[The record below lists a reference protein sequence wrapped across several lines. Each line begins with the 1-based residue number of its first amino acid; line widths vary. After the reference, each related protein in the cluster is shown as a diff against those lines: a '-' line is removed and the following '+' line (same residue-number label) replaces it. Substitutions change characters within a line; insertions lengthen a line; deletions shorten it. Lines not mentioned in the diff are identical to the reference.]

1 MEERPAVKQMDYAA
15 VLRRRKWS
23 ILVPFACVS
32 GVVILVALLLPPTYR
47 SSSTILIEQQ
57 DIPADF
63 VKATVSTYA
72 EQQIQIIN
80 QRIMST
86 ARLLEVINRFGLYQ
100 DLRERKSAEEIV
112 GRMRNDIELRPVSVD
127 VVDPKTGRPATATIA
142 FTLSFEGERG
152 PEKVCRV
159 ANVLA
164 SLFLEENAVTRE
176 RQAGEVSRFLESELA
191 KVKAD
196 LKQIDANVAAFK
208 ETHVDTLPEL
218 VQVNMLSVLV
228 TELGIDMLS
237 GRMAQLGVREGY
249 LKAQLAGTPAEFREK
264 EAARGRLGELE
275 VRLINLRQHYSEEH
289 PDIVKCRSEIAQI
302 EKSLVQAP
310 RGARGSGRRPDNPAY
325 IALDSELAGVCTE
338 IRSSEAQL
346 SDLRERLSGYRRN
359 VWASPQVETEYK
371 GLMMARDNTRA
382 KYDDLMRKVMEARVS
397 QGLEREQKG
406 ERFTIID
413 PARMP
418 EKPCRP
424 NRMAIVLI
432 GLVLATGTGVGCG
445 ALREFADKSVRSET
459 DLFLETSFPVLAK
472 VPEIPQSEGPM
483 KRGKTVAVQAYG
495 ESSGRLGGLVSPV
508 YRESRSADVDPE
520 TMVRTRCA
528 AYPPDAPWQEA
539 FQVLRTRIGT
549 LTGERPNHTLM
560 ITSPLPGEG
569 KTMVAINL
577 ARAYARG
584 FDQPVL
590 LVDCDF
596 RRQDVH
602 KYLGIESGKGLVA
615 HLIDGV
621 PLHELIIWPKIT
633 RMTFI
638 SGGNPIGESAE
649 LLGSARMRALVNELG
664 NRYPDRLV
672 IFDVPPLLAGADTI
686 AFANNVEGIV
696 MVVRHGRTAMDS
708 VKAALDLL
716 PRDRLLGFVINRD
729 TESRHACRGMR

>member
-1 MEERPAVKQMDYAA
+1 MEELPVVKQMDYAA

-23 ILVPFACVS
+23 ILVPFAGVS
-32 GVVILVALLLPPTYR
+32 GIVILVALLLPPTYR

-100 DLRERKSAEEIV
+100 DLRARKSAEEIV
-112 GRMRNDIELRPVSVD
+112 GRMRDDIELRPVSVD

-191 KVKAD
+191 KVKAG
-196 LKQIDANVAAFK
+196 LARIDANVAAFK
-208 ETHVDTLPEL
+208 ETHVETLPEL
-218 VQVNMLSVLV
+218 VQVNMQSVHD
-228 TELGIDMLS
+228 TERGMDMLT
-237 GRMAQLGVREGY
+237 GRMAQLQEREEY

-275 VRLINLRQHYSEEH
+275 VRLINLRQHCSEEH

-302 EKSLVQAP
+302 EESLGQGP
-310 RGARGSGRRPDNPAY
+310 RETRASSRRPDNPAY
-325 IALDSELAGVCTE
+325 IALDSELAGVRTE
-338 IRSSEAQL
+338 IRSSRAQL
-346 SDLRERLSGYRRN
+346 SDLRERLSGYRHN

-371 GLMMARDNTRA
+371 ALMMARDNTRA

-397 QGLEREQKG
+397 QGLEKEQKG

-413 PARMP
+413 PARVP
-418 EKPCRP
+418 EKPCKP

-432 GLVLATGTGVGCG
+432 GLVLAAG
-445 ALREFADKSVRSET
+445 AGLGSGAFREYADKSVRSGR
-459 DLFLETSFPVLAK
+459 DLTVETSFPVLAE
-472 VPEIPQSEGPM
+472 VPEITRDEVFPRKV
-483 KRGKTVAVQAYG
+483 KRTAVQADRERVARGGKVLPVYG
-495 ESSGRLGGLVSPV
+495 ESRH
-508 YRESRSADVDPE
+508 ADVDLDS
-520 TMVRTRCA
+520 MIRSRCA

-539 FQVLRTRIGT
+539 FKVLRTRVST
-549 LTGERPNHTLM
+549 LTKDRRNKTLM
-560 ITSPLPGEG
+560 VTSPLPGEG

-577 ARAYARG
+577 ARAYARE
-584 FDQPVL
+584 FDQAVL
-590 LVDCDF
+590 LADCDF
-596 RRQDVH
+596 HRQDVH
-602 KYLGIESGKGLVA
+602 KYLGVDSGQGLVD
-615 HLIDGV
+615 HLIDDV
-621 PLHELIIWPKIT
+621 PLKELIIWPKIE

-638 SGGNPIGESAE
+638 SGGGPVRESAE
-649 LLGSARMRALVNELG
+649 ILGSARMRALVDELG

-672 IFDVPPLLAGADTI
+672 IFDVPPVLAGADTI
-686 AFANNVEGIV
+686 AFASNVGGIV
-696 MVVRHGRTAMDS
+696 MVVRQGKTAMES

-716 PRDRLLGFVINRD
+716 PRDRFLGFVINRD
-729 TESRHACRGMR
+729 AGSRHARCGTR